1 MCVRFYQV
9 WFGASD
15 EKLDQ
20 SDPNYEAEVDTEII
34 GGALMAYT
42 IITPLV
48 SQHTGGFFSP
58 KEGKIIIL
66 FFLPLCRS
74 SWLTP
79 SREPTESTA
88 PPSTSSSASPAPS
101 RSSHW
106 EVRFEFKLI

>member
-66 FFLPLCRS
+66 FFCHFADPPGLRRRGNRPNPPHLPRRPLQHHRR
-74 SWLTP
+74 L
-79 SREPTESTA
+79 RA
-88 PPSTSSSASPAPS
+88 H
-101 RSSHW
+101 RIG
-106 EVRFEFKLI
+106 R